1 MAALGYLDETGLHLP
16 DYPTVLDYV
25 QTQMRA
31 IYGEDLY
38 LESDSQ
44 DGQLAAIFAE
54 ALYDCYALAASVYN
68 SYSPASAQGVSLSRQ
83 VMINGIR
90 RGTASL
96 STVTLRVVGTIGKT
110 LTGAVAKDG
119 LGQSWLI
126 PDGTIIPA
134 SGEVLVTATAAEA
147 GDVRAAAGDITTIT
161 TPMLGW
167 HSVINPEAAIIGA
180 AVELDAALRR
190 RQTVSTALPSR
201 TVLDGIIGAVASLD
215 GVTRVKGYEND
226 TSEVDDNGLPAHSV
240 SLVVEGGDNSAIAT
254 AIAAKKG
261 PGCGTHGNIVIV
273 VTDKYGSPTTIR
285 FWRRVDAPVIATVR
299 IKPLSGYLAATGL
312 VIANNLADAVNA
324 ISIGDDVLISKLY
337 TPINAADGDARTF
350 DVDVIL
356 LAFAGDDPAAGNLV
370 VPYNAAASCDAANVT
385 VEIVS

>member
-1 MAALGYLDETGLHLP
+1 MALAFLDETGLHLP
-16 DYPTVLDYV
+16 DYPAVLDYV
-25 QTQMRA
+25 QTKMKG

-38 LESDSQ
+38 LDSDSQ

-54 ALYDCYALAASVYN
+54 ALYDCFVLAGSVYN
-68 SYSPASAQGVSLSRQ
+68 SFSPASAQGVSLSRQ

-90 RGTASL
+90 RRTASV
-96 STVTLRVVGTIGKT
+96 SVVTLRIVGTAGTT
-110 LTGAVAKDG
+110 LTGASAKDS

-126 PDGTIIPA
+126 PDGTTIPA
-134 SGEVLVTATAAEA
+134 SGEVLVTASASTA
-147 GDVRAAAGDITTIT
+147 GDVRAAASDITTIA

-167 HSVINPEAAIIGA
+167 HSVINPDAAIVGA

-201 TVLDGIIGAVASLD
+201 TVLDGIIGAVESLD

-226 TSEVDDNGLPAHSV
+226 TNAADGNGVPAHSI
-240 SLVVEGGDNSAIAT
+240 SLVVEGGDNSAIAA

-261 PGCGTHGNIVIV
+261 PGCGTHGNTAVP
-273 VTDKYGSPTTIR
+273 VTDKYGAPMTIR

-299 IKPLSGYLAATGL
+299 IKPLAGYLAVTGEA
-312 VIANNLADAVNA
+312 IAAKVAAAINA

-337 TPINAADGDARTF
+337 TPVNAADGDARTF
-350 DVDVIL
+350 DVDAIL
-356 LAFAGDDPAAGNLV
+356 LGFAGEEPAAANLV
-370 VPYNAAASCDAANVT
+370 VPYNAAASGEAASVT
-385 VEIVS
+385 VEIVP

>member
-1 MAALGYLDETGLHLP
+1 MTLATLDASGLHLP
-16 DYPTVLDYV
+16 DYPAVLDYV

-38 LESDSQ
+38 LDADSQ

-90 RGTASL
+90 RRTDTL
-96 STVTLRVVGTIGKT
+96 STVTLRIVGTVGKT
-110 LTGAVAKDG
+110 LINAVAKDG

-126 PDGTIIPA
+126 PDRTTISA
-134 SGEVLVTATAAEA
+134 SGEVLVTATAAES
-147 GDVRAAAGDITTIT
+147 GDVRAGAGDITTIA
-161 TPMLGW
+161 TPMRGW
-167 HSVINPEAAIIGA
+167 HSVSNPEAAIVGA

-201 TVLDGIIGAVASLD
+201 TVLDGVIGAVESLE
-215 GVTRVKGYEND
+215 GVTRVKAYEND
-226 TSEVDDNGLPAHSV
+226 TDTLDDNAVPGHSIA
-240 SLVVEGGDNSAIAT
+240 LVVEGGDNTAIAQ

-261 PGCGTHGNIVIV
+261 PGCGTHGNTAIT
-273 VTDKYGSPTTIR
+273 VTDKYGSPTIIR
-285 FWRRVDAPVIATVR
+285 FWRRVDAPIIATIR
-299 IKPLSGYLAATGL
+299 IKPLAGYLAVTGAA
-312 VIANNLADAVNA
+312 IAAAVANAINA
-324 ISIGDDVLISKLY
+324 ISIGGDVLMSKLY
-337 TPINAADGDARTF
+337 TPVNAADGTARTF
-350 DVDVIL
+350 DVDAIL
-356 LAFAGDDPAAGNLV
+356 LAFAGAAPAALNLA
-370 VPYNAAASCDAANVT
+370 VPYNAAASCEAANVT